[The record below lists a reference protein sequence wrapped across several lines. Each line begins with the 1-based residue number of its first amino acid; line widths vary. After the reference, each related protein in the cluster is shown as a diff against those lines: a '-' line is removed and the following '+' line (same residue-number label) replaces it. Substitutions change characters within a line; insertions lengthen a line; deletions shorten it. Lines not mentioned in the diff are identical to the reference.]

1 MYLTL
6 ENEKTRVIQCHRAW
20 SLQNKTKALRF
31 SFSARLR
38 EDIHVSGNRGIRLHY
53 TLMDFSGEN
62 LSMPENGAQQEIF
75 EFVLTQAGAISCDGP
90 HTGHLADIAEEIR
103 CAWITPEVGING
115 LCWQTEP
122 SIHTKL
128 PHPLRTCHSVAQHR
142 ITQISENQLTIESLA
157 DVSLKLGTS
166 TRMGPLHG
174 SSTQITTLHKTNGP
188 TKMHREVKVILHDP
202 NQQNLLPAHIQSSLS
217 VESR

>member
-20 SLQNKTKALRF
+20 RLQNKTKELRF

-38 EDIHVSGNRGIRLHY
+38 EDIHVSGSRGIRLHY

-62 LSMPENGAQQEIF
+62 LSMLENAPQQETF
-75 EFVLTQAGAISCDGP
+75 EFVLTEAGAISSDGP
-90 HTGHLADIAEEIR
+90 HKGHLADIAEELR
-103 CAWITPEVGING
+103 CAWITPEVGIDG
-115 LCWQTEP
+115 LRWQTEP
-122 SIHTKL
+122 GIHTKL

-142 ITQISENQLTIESLA
+142 ITQVTENQLTIESLA
-157 DVSLKLGTS
+157 DVSLKLGSS

-174 SSTQITTLHKTNGP
+174 CSTQTTTLHKINGP
-188 TKMHREVKVILHDP
+188 TKMKRAVKVMLHDP